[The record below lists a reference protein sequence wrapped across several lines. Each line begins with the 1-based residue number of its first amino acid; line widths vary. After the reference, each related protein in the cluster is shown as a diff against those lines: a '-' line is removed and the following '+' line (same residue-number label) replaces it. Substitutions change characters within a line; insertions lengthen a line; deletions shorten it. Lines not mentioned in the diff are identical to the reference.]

1 MVGRSRMP
9 MACCRVCGNCILYQT
24 RRSTL
29 RGSVWMTKN
38 CLRNRNVRVLIIMT
52 HPAKRGSCI
61 NRVSCGVHRTLWLR
75 RGPQAAIH
83 PWQHRAS
90 WSPWYCRAWSVWR
103 YGCPEVPIKEET
115 MQRKLL
121 CRRSILS
128 FIGIAGAISAFRTD
142 ANAQTSYQTAPTPGT
157 TTGTTSGGTSGMK
170 RRQARRQNRV
180 ERRYQRRGGT
190 PAAAQGQPAGTATTG
205 MPTGTPP
212 AGTAMPAPG
221 GTAPP
226 R

>member
-1 MVGRSRMP
+1 MRDAPDP
-9 MACCRVCGNCILYQT
+9 MAPPWSASSHTPMAAPCIM
-24 RRSTL
+24 
-29 RGSVWMTKN
+29 V
-38 CLRNRNVRVLIIMT
+38 
-52 HPAKRGSCI
+52 
-61 NRVSCGVHRTLWLR
+61 
-75 RGPQAAIH
+75 
-83 PWQHRAS
+83 
-90 WSPWYCRAWSVWR
+90 PWYCRAWSVWR
-103 YGCPEVPIKEET
+103 YCCCPEVPIKEET
-115 MQRKLL
+115 MERKLL

-142 ANAQTSYQTAPTPGT
+142 ANAQTSYQTAPTTAPTPGT
-157 TTGTTSGGTSGMK
+157 TTGTTSGGTSGGTSGMK

-180 ERRYQRRGGT
+180 ERRYERRGGT